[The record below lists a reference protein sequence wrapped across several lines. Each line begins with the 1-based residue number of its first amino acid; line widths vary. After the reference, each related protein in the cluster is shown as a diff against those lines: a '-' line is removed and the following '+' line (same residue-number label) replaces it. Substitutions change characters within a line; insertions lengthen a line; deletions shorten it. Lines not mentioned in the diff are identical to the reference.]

1 MAEDERIER
10 MALVKVLSDALGE
23 GYAIHEAENGRQ
35 AVELFRQH
43 PIGVAIL
50 DIEMPVM
57 SGIDTAQIIHSEAPD
72 CAILFLT
79 AYDRFEYAQNAIRV
93 RALEYL
99 LKPYDDEELL
109 AAGESAIHRP
119 LHGRAAPPAAEPADD
134 GADPR
139 ADMAAAVAAR
149 MLDFIRTHYQQEI
162 SMQDGR
168 AGAEL
173 LGAVFLPHFQAA
185 VGRSFTAYLS
195 AYRVERAQE
204 LLAQPTVSIKDVGRR
219 VGYPDANYFTKVF
232 RRITGQSPSEYAP
245 AGCKAS
251 GGAALPQTVRPSGT
265 KRKFCT
271 LHKQHPPTFGQ
282 NVGGCFVL
290 VAQGDKMF
298 PILQKS
304 YDTIG
309 RAAPAIIKP

>member
-1 MAEDERIER
+1 MYHILVAEDERIER

-109 AAGESAIHRP
+109 AAVESAIHRP
-119 LHGRAAPPAAEPADD
+119 RHGRAAPPAAEPADD

-162 SMQDGR
+162 SMQDAAR
-168 AGAEL
+168 ALNYSEPY
-173 LGAVFLPHFQAA
+173 FCRIFKQQF
-185 VGRSFTAYLS
+185 GRSFTAYLS

-232 RRITGQSPSEYAP
+232 RRITGQSPSEYR
-245 AGCKAS
+245 AGR
-251 GGAALPQTVRPSGT
+251 L
-265 KRKFCT
+265 
-271 LHKQHPPTFGQ
+271 
-282 NVGGCFVL
+282 
-290 VAQGDKMF
+290 
-298 PILQKS
+298 
-304 YDTIG
+304 
-309 RAAPAIIKP
+309 

>member
-1 MAEDERIER
+1 MYHILVAEDERIER

-109 AAGESAIHRP
+109 AAVESAIHRP

-149 MLDFIRTHYQQEI
+149 MLDFIRTHY
-162 SMQDGR
+162 
-168 AGAEL
+168 
-173 LGAVFLPHFQAA
+173 
-185 VGRSFTAYLS
+185 
-195 AYRVERAQE
+195 
-204 LLAQPTVSIKDVGRR
+204 
-219 VGYPDANYFTKVF
+219 
-232 RRITGQSPSEYAP
+232 
-245 AGCKAS
+245 
-251 GGAALPQTVRPSGT
+251 
-265 KRKFCT
+265 
-271 LHKQHPPTFGQ
+271 
-282 NVGGCFVL
+282 
-290 VAQGDKMF
+290 
-298 PILQKS
+298 
-304 YDTIG
+304 
-309 RAAPAIIKP
+309 